1 MNGRTTIDS
10 VLPNEDLDAIEVST
24 CTIDAAA
31 VTVAEKTIAELD
43 ARGEAA
49 LLEYVSRYD
58 ESPRG
63 ARVLFDRDDLRSAV
77 DRIEPDVR
85 RVIERSAERIRA
97 FAELQASR
105 LSTCRMRVEDAGVAI
120 GHDIVPME
128 SAGCYAPGGR
138 FPLPSSVL
146 MSVIP
151 AVVAGVGSIRLASP
165 RPTAATLAAGW
176 FAGVDALLAAGG
188 AHAIGA
194 MALGVLGPRCDIVV
208 GPGNRYVTAAKAV
221 VSGTGAPGG
230 RPIAIDALAGPSEL
244 MVIADDGADPRVVA
258 LDLVAQAEHD
268 SDARVW
274 LVTTSESLRS
284 EVRSRIGEVLLEL
297 PDRNRGIAEA
307 AIGRGAAIV
316 VEDEAGMIEAAD
328 RLGPEHLEIMTRD
341 PRRIARR
348 VKHAGAVFLGFEGAE
363 VFGDYGVG
371 PNHIL
376 PTGGSARARGGL
388 SVMDF
393 LRVRTWIESD
403 RTSSSARLAADCAV
417 FARIEG
423 LEGHARSAEARSTAM
438 VSP

>member
-1 MNGRTTIDS
+1 MSERANIES
-10 VLPNEDLDAIEVST
+10 ILPNEDLDEIDVST
-24 CTIDAAA
+24 CTIDAEA
-31 VTVAEKTIAELD
+31 VMVAEKTIDDLD
-43 ARGEAA
+43 VRGEEA
-49 LLEYVSRYD
+49 LLEYISKYD
-58 ESPRG
+58 ESPYG
-63 ARVLFDRDDLRSAV
+63 KRVLLDRDDLRSAV
-77 DRIEPDVR
+77 DRVDQDVR
-85 RVIERSAERIRA
+85 RVIERSSDRIRD
-97 FAELQASR
+97 FAELQASCM
-105 LSTCRMRVEDAGVAI
+105 SACRMDVTDTGITI
-120 GHDIVPME
+120 GHEVVPLE
-128 SAGCYAPGGR
+128 STGCYAPGGR

-151 AVVAGVGSIRLASP
+151 AVVARVGTIRLASP
-165 RPTAATLAAGW
+165 RPTDGTLAAAW
-176 FAGVDALLAAGG
+176 FAGADSLLAAGG

-194 MALGVLGPRCDIVV
+194 MALGVLGPSCDIVV

-221 VSGTGAPGG
+221 VSGTSAPRG

-274 LVTTSESLRS
+274 LVTTSEPFRA
-284 EVRSRIGEVLLEL
+284 EVRSRVRDVLFEL
-297 PDRNRGIAEA
+297 PDRNRRIAEA
-307 AIGRGAAIV
+307 SIGRGAAIV
-316 VEDEAGMIEAAD
+316 VEDEERMLEAAD
-328 RLGPEHLEIMTRD
+328 RLGPEHLEIITRD
-341 PRRIARR
+341 PRRIADR
-348 VKHAGAVFLGFEGAE
+348 VKHAGAVFLGFGGAE

-403 RTSSSARLAADCAV
+403 GTSASDRLSADCAV
-417 FARIEG
+417 FARTEG

-438 VSP
+438 VSS